1 MKRALQVNPGVSPTI
16 AMNEAEYPTF
26 EEAVE
31 RLRGLAARQGAPDTL
46 LFVEPSDIVLRG
58 QRAYVHLQSA
68 QKAWIKAERSYKSA
82 SERQLGVLLLGLC
95 RLKGALC
102 VCTASPA
109 DSEDA
114 SSRLYPNGLKLSIR
128 EPLREATQAGGLRWW
143 LLKVQEQI
151 WPTLWKEEFLK

>member
-1 MKRALQVNPGVSPTI
+1 MKPGVSP
-16 AMNEAEYPTF
+16 AMPMNKKEYPTF

-31 RLRGLAARQGAPDTL
+31 QLRGLATRQGSPETL
-46 LFVEPSDIVLRG
+46 LFVEASDIVLRG
-58 QRAYVHLQSA
+58 QRVYVHPQNA
-68 QKAWIKAERSYKSA
+68 QKAWIKAEQSYKSA

-114 SSRLYPNGLKLSIR
+114 SSRLYPNGLKLGIR
-128 EPLREATQAGGLRWW
+128 EPLREALHAEGLQWW
-143 LLKVQEQI
+143 LLKLQELI
-151 WPTLWKEEFLK
+151 WPTPWKEEFLK